1 MKANEMNLIERIQSP
16 TPKFFRKLRNIGLIL
31 GAASAAILAAP
42 VALPVAMVTVA
53 GYLAVACGVISAVS
67 QTAVDENPGAEPGK

>member
-31 GAASAAILAAP
+31 GATSAAILAAP
-42 VALPVAMVTVA
+42 VALPVAVVAVA
-53 GYLAVACGVISAVS
+53 GYLAVAGGVVSAIS
-67 QTAVDENPGAEPGK
+67 QTAVDEHPGPEPGK

>member
-1 MKANEMNLIERIQSP
+1 MKANKMNLIERIQSP

>member
-31 GAASAAILAAP
+31 GATSAAILAAP
-42 VALPVAMVTVA
+42 VALPVAVVTVA

-67 QTAVDENPGAEPGK
+67 QTAVDENPVAEPGK